1 MVCSSCSSPDHNKAT
16 CPVLQK
22 APEPVPI
29 QLHDSILKKFR
40 ALGKACVRVADGLG
54 KGHAEKTYQEAMSQV
69 LQDLHIRHTMEVA
82 LPILFEGR
90 DLGGNHTTRIDIQ
103 VDAAYLDFIYELKAT
118 PSAIKQEELWQLI
131 RYLKK
136 TAYGYGAVVNFNTS
150 VLGELEIK
158 FVIGIDDE
166 YYIYDYPSGHGT
178 LIPDAKLV
186 SSYNFGDDE

>member
-22 APEPVPI
+22 VPEPIPI
-29 QLHDSILKKFR
+29 QVHDNVLKKVRILGR
-40 ALGKACVRVADGLG
+40 ACARVADGLG

-69 LQDLHIRHTMEVA
+69 LQDLQIRHTMEVA
-82 LPILFEGR
+82 LPIVFEGR
-90 DLGGNHTTRIDIQ
+90 DLGGNHSTRIDIQ

-118 PSAIKQEELWQLI
+118 PSTIKQEELWQLI

-150 VLGELEIK
+150 LQGELEIK
-158 FVIGIDDE
+158 LVIAIDDE
-166 YYIYDYPSGHGT
+166 YYLFDYATGYGT
-178 LIPDAKLV
+178 LIPDAKLLY
-186 SSYNFGDDE
+186 SYNFGDE